1 MVTCWITRPNSCPT
15 SKIMTLLDSHNISK
29 TPEFSV
35 HVSVRASACVY
46 HSFNVTQDIS
56 GDIHQIKAL
65 TLPESQTASGC
76 SETAGACWQWS
87 LTSFSTWPFQSGS
100 ASQDI
105 LLHKKKRRPHHAGS
119 CCVTSSGTE
128 GSLCGV
134 FLRVRVWAVS
144 FCSCFKSAL
153 LSHISHK
160 LVSEEV
166 AQMKCQPWGGGF
178 FSSA

>member
-35 HVSVRASACVY
+35 ECESLSMCLSQFQRDTRYQWRHISDQSTYFAREPNCFRMLRDCRSMLAVKSNQLFYLTFSVR
-46 HSFNVTQDIS
+46 
-56 GDIHQIKAL
+56 L
-65 TLPESQTASGC
+65 
-76 SETAGACWQWS
+76 S
-87 LTSFSTWPFQSGS
+87 LTRYP
-100 ASQDI
+100 ASQ
-105 LLHKKKRRPHHAGS
+105 KKRRPHHAGS

-128 GSLCGV
+128 ASLCGV